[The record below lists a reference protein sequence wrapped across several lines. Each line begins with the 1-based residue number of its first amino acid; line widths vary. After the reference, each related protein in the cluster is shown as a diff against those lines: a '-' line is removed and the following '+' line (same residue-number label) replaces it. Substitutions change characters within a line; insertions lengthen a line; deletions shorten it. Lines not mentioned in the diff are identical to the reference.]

1 MWSKWISLKDAVEK
15 YHIKEEIVLLWLELG
30 KFNETRK
37 KGEQLLLNAEKLDEY
52 VRLRE
57 ANRVASAYVDVIP

>member
-15 YHIKEEIVLLWLELG
+15 YPIKEEIVLLWVELG
-30 KFNETRK
+30 KFNEARK

-57 ANRVASAYVDVIP
+57 TSKVASAYVDVIP

>member
-1 MWSKWISLKDAVEK
+1 M
-15 YHIKEEIVLLWLELG
+15 ELG